1 MLKIEENWK
10 NISTTVS
17 TLVKQVSYYY
27 LYSKYYYLYLKYYD
41 FYCNW
46 MLKKTIIIQYYYSI
60 LLFVLI
66 LKIEGNCKKKKTYNN
81 YHYYY
86 CYKKIF
92 EQNITAGL
100 KRLAGRT
107 PPGAADTWHLDWWP
121 ESWAYHACLPTLQ
134 AAATWR
140 ARDGWGPS
148 MQTPSAGS
156 PTPWVLGVDP
166 TT

>member
-10 NISTTVS
+10 NISTTV

-66 LKIEGNCKKKKTYNN
+66 LKIEGNCKKKKHITIIIIIIVT
-81 YHYYY
+81 
-86 CYKKIF
+86 KKYLNKILL
-92 EQNITAGL
+92 QASSVWLDAHPLGQRTPGTWTDGL
-100 KRLAGRT
+100 RVGHTTRVCPRFRLL
-107 PPGAADTWHLDWWP
+107 PPGALELVEALACRHL
-121 ESWAYHACLPTLQ
+121 AQGLP
-134 AAATWR
+134 R
-140 ARDGWGPS
+140 
-148 MQTPSAGS
+148 
-156 PTPWVLGVDP
+156 LGC
-166 TT
+166 

>member
-1 MLKIEENWK
+1 LNVKK
-10 NISTTVS
+10 N
-17 TLVKQVSYYY
+17 
-27 LYSKYYYLYLKYYD
+27 
-41 FYCNW
+41 
-46 MLKKTIIIQYYYSI
+46 YYYSI

-107 PPGAADTWHLDWWP
+107 PPGQRTPGTWTDGL
-121 ESWAYHACLPTLQ
+121 
-134 AAATWR
+134 
-140 ARDGWGPS
+140 RDGHATRVCPRFRLLPPGARGGRGPS
-148 MQTPSAGS
+148 M
-156 PTPWVLGVDP
+156 
-166 TT
+166 